1 MFRHGLK
8 VKFYIKYICM
18 RSRLAEHFNRIVR
31 EDCLALF
38 NRTIDL
44 TRIECSIVLPNAS
57 QLTPEQKYK
66 AAAVLTVLTG
76 QLPAGEKCRVE
87 WEDPLALRLSKAQ
100 QQLEN
105 QARSAALARQVASRN
120 AAKKKT
126 SQHQK
131 LTAEDFKEAAAG
143 FKLICTIGRVRMWDF
158 LEKLREFCLPDTSGI
173 LDQAMMGKGKTL
185 EHGHDNAR
193 PDYEVKRQF
202 QRICLIK
209 NPTYTPR
216 MAVGFNEN
224 PESAITAYILK
235 AHELL
240 KFPDI
245 EVYFEA
251 LGEVLKDTSAGV
263 TSKQSTLNSP
273 NSVRIILRPHLHV
286 RNIPISP
293 DLQSL
298 IPPVDN
304 LRIMNWLL
312 AQFFNEYLHR
322 PFMAIR

>member
-1 MFRHGLK
+1 
-8 VKFYIKYICM
+8 M

-44 TRIECSIVLPNAS
+44 TRVECSIVLPNAS

-76 QLPAGEKCRVE
+76 QLPAGERCRVE

-105 QARSAALARQVASRN
+105 QARSAALARQVAARN
-120 AAKKKT
+120 ATKKNK
-126 SQHQK
+126 QQQQK

-143 FKLICTIGRVRMWDF
+143 FKLICTVGRVRMWDF

-173 LDQAMMGKGKTL
+173 LDPLSSSSSSSGRGAI
-185 EHGHDNAR
+185 EHGHDNQR
-193 PDYEVKRQF
+193 PDYEIKRQF

-209 NPTYTPR
+209 EPTYTPR
-216 MAVGFNEN
+216 LAIGFHDN
-224 PESAITAYILK
+224 PESAITAYVLK

-251 LGEVLKDTSAGV
+251 LGEVLRDTNPSLSRSNASA
-263 TSKQSTLNSP
+263 LNSP

-286 RNIPISP
+286 HKIPVSG
-293 DLQSL
+293 DLQSV
-298 IPPVDN
+298 IPAVDN

-322 PFMAIR
+322 PLMAIR